1 VIAYVRRHSR
11 AARYPA
17 LALITLLVVFFGW
30 RALQANDGAASA
42 RALAPGFDL
51 DRLEGPG
58 RLSLA
63 AYSGHPVVVNF
74 WASWC
79 GPCKDEAPVLEQ
91 AWKRWSNRGVRFI
104 AIDTRD
110 STDAAEAYLDRYGVT
125 YPVAAD
131 PHGEAA
137 DRYGL
142 PGLPATV
149 IVSPEGQVVTRV
161 TGPVTGAAID
171 RVLTGPG

>member
-1 VIAYVRRHSR
+1 VITYVRRHSR

-17 LALITLLVVFFGW
+17 LALVTLVVVFFGW

-42 RALAPGFDL
+42 RAAAPGFDL

-79 GPCKDEAPVLEQ
+79 GPCKDEAAGFER
-91 AWKRWSNRGVRFI
+91 AWKRWSDRGVRFI
-104 AIDTRD
+104 GIDTRD
-110 STDAAEAYLDRYGVT
+110 SADAAEAYVERYAVT

-131 PHGEAA
+131 PDGETA

-142 PGLPATV
+142 PGLPGTV
-149 IVSPEGQVVTRV
+149 IVSPKGQVVTRV
-161 TGPVTGAAID
+161 TGPVTGGTID
-171 RVLTGPG
+171 RVLTGLR

>member
-17 LALITLLVVFFGW
+17 LALVTLLVVFFGW

-42 RALAPGFDL
+42 RTPAPGFDL
-51 DRLEGPG
+51 DRLGGPG
-58 RLSLA
+58 RVSLA

-79 GPCKDEAPVLEQ
+79 GPCKDEAAGLER
-91 AWKRWSNRGVRFI
+91 AWKRWSDRGVRFI
-104 AIDTRD
+104 GIDTHD
-110 STDAAEAYLDRYGVT
+110 STDAAEAYLERYGVT
-125 YPVAAD
+125 YPIAAD
-131 PHGEAA
+131 PDGEAA

-142 PGLPATV
+142 PGLPGTV
-149 IVSPEGQVVTRV
+149 IVSSKGQVVTRV
-161 TGPVTGAAID
+161 TGPVTPATLD
-171 RVLTGPG
+171 RALAELR